1 MIIDIHTHI
10 FGKGWMPKEFF
21 YGIAR
26 FITYEFAKSGVHQSN
41 EEVGD
46 GLIDA
51 SDDPC
56 AESLLAEMEEAGID
70 RSILLPVDFEVA
82 FPGQE
87 VPMQEVNRLHAELA
101 RQHPQRLIAFAGIDP
116 RRGNAVELFTQCVQD
131 WGMQGLKLHPT
142 AGFYPNQKE
151 VYPLLEKACAWKVP
165 VLIHSGSMM
174 VPLRSKYSQVIH
186 LDDLGADFPDLTVIA
201 AHCGGIFGYQQ
212 MISVMTTKLNIL
224 VDISAWQLVATKN
237 YPYFCRA
244 LRDVMDFAGCER
256 ILFGSDSPSFRSF
269 MSNPD
274 WVQTIKDLPRNAPD
288 GISFKEE
295 EIAAV
300 LGGNAQRVL
309 KLDQ

>member
-1 MIIDIHTHI
+1 MIIDMHTHI
-10 FGKGWMPKEFF
+10 FGKGWLPREFF

-26 FITYEFAKSGVHQSN
+26 FITYEFAKSGVVQSN

-51 SDDPC
+51 SDDPR
-56 AESLLAEMEEAGID
+56 AESLLAEMEAAEID
-70 RSILLPVDFEVA
+70 KSILLPVDFEVA

-116 RRGNAVELFTQCVQD
+116 RRKNALEMFTQCVQD

-151 VYPLLEKACAWKVP
+151 VYPLLEKACAWKLP

-186 LDDLGADFPDLTVIA
+186 LDDLGVDFPDLTVIA
-201 AHCGGIFGYQQ
+201 AHCGGVFGYQQ
-212 MISVMTTKLNIL
+212 MISVMSTKLNIL
-224 VDISAWQLVATKN
+224 VDISAWQLPAIKS
-237 YPYFCRA
+237 YPFFCRA
-244 LRDVMDFAGCER
+244 LREVMDFAGCER

-274 WVQTIKDLPRNAPD
+274 WVQTIKDLPRNAPE
-288 GISFKEE
+288 GITFTEA

-300 LGGNAQRVL
+300 LGGNAQRVM
-309 KLDQ
+309 KR

>member
-1 MIIDIHTHI
+1 
-10 FGKGWMPKEFF
+10 
-21 YGIAR
+21 
-26 FITYEFAKSGVHQSN
+26 
-41 EEVGD
+41 VGD

-51 SDDPC
+51 SDDPR
-56 AESLLAEMEEAGID
+56 AESLLEEMEEAGID
-70 RSILLPVDFEVA
+70 RSILLPVDLEFA
-82 FPGQE
+82 FPGQA
-87 VPMQEVNRLHAELA
+87 VPMQEVNKLHAELA
-101 RQHPQRLIAFAGIDP
+101 RQHPQRFIAFAGIDP

-151 VYPLLEKACAWKVP
+151 VYPLLEKACAWKIP

-186 LDDLGADFPDLTVIA
+186 LDDLGADFPDLPVIA

-224 VDISAWQLVATKN
+224 VDISAWQLLAIKN

-274 WVQTIKDLPRNAPD
+274 WVQTIKDLPRNAPE
-288 GISFKEE
+288 GISFREE
-295 EIAAV
+295 EVAAV

-309 KLDQ
+309 KF

>member
-10 FGKGWMPKEFF
+10 FGKGWLPREFF

-26 FITYEFAKSGVHQSN
+26 FITYEFAKSGVVQSN

-51 SDDPC
+51 SDDPR
-56 AESLLAEMEEAGID
+56 AESLLAEMEEAAID
-70 RSILLPVDFEVA
+70 KSILLPVDFEVA

-116 RRGNAVELFTQCVQD
+116 RRKNALEMFTQCVQD

-151 VYPLLEKACAWKVP
+151 VYPLLEKACAWKLP

-186 LDDLGADFPDLTVIA
+186 LDDLGVDFPDLTVVA
-201 AHCGGIFGYQQ
+201 AHCGGVFGYQQ
-212 MISVMTTKLNIL
+212 MISVMATKLNIF
-224 VDISAWQLVATKN
+224 VDISAWQLLATKN

-244 LRDVMDFAGCER
+244 LREVMDFAGCER

-274 WVQTIKDLPRNAPD
+274 WVQTIKDLPGNAPE
-288 GISFKEE
+288 GITFTEA

-300 LGGNAQRVL
+300 LGGNAQRVM
-309 KLDQ
+309 KLQ

>member
-1 MIIDIHTHI
+1 MIIDMHTHI
-10 FGKGWMPKEFF
+10 FGKGWLPREFF

-26 FITYEFAKSGVHQSN
+26 FITYEFAKSGVVQSN

-51 SDDPC
+51 SDDPQ
-56 AESLLAEMEEAGID
+56 AESLLAEMEEAGIE

-87 VPMQEVNRLHAELA
+87 LPMREVNRLHAELA
-101 RQHPQRLIAFAGIDP
+101 RQHPQRLVAFAGIDP
-116 RRGNAVELFTQCVQD
+116 RRKNALEMFTQCVQD

-151 VYPLLEKACAWKVP
+151 VYPLLEKACAWKLP

-186 LDDLGADFPDLTVIA
+186 LDDLGVDFPDLTVIA
-201 AHCGGIFGYQQ
+201 AHCGGVFGYQQ
-212 MISVMTTKLNIL
+212 MISVMATKLNIM
-224 VDISAWQLVATKN
+224 VDISAWQLLATKN
-237 YPYFCRA
+237 YPFFCRA
-244 LRDVMDFAGCER
+244 LREVMDFAGSER
-256 ILFGSDSPSFRSF
+256 VLFGSDSPSFRSF

-274 WVQTIKDLPRNAPD
+274 WVQTINDLPRNAPE
-288 GISFKEE
+288 GITFTEA

-300 LGGNAQRVL
+300 LGGNAQRVM
-309 KLDQ
+309 KLQ

>member
-1 MIIDIHTHI
+1 MIIDMHTHI
-10 FGKGWMPKEFF
+10 FGKGWLPREFF

-26 FITYEFAKSGVHQSN
+26 FITYEFAKSGVVQSN

-51 SDDPC
+51 SDDPR
-56 AESLLAEMEEAGID
+56 AESLLEEMEDAGID
-70 RSILLPVDFEVA
+70 RSILLPVDFEFA

-116 RRGNAVELFTQCVQD
+116 RRSNAVELFTQCVQE

-151 VYPLLEKACAWKVP
+151 VYPLLDKACAWKLP

-186 LDDLGADFPDLTVIA
+186 LDDLGVDFPDLTVIA
-201 AHCGGIFGYQQ
+201 AHCGGVFGYQQ
-212 MISVMTTKLNIL
+212 MISVMSTKLNML
-224 VDISAWQLVATKN
+224 VDISAWQLPAIKS
-237 YPYFCRA
+237 YPFFCRA
-244 LRDVMDFAGCER
+244 LREVMDFAGSER

-274 WVQTIKDLPRNAPD
+274 WVQTIKDLPRNAPE
-288 GISFKEE
+288 GITFTEA

-300 LGGNAQRVL
+300 LGGNAQRVM
-309 KLDQ
+309 KL